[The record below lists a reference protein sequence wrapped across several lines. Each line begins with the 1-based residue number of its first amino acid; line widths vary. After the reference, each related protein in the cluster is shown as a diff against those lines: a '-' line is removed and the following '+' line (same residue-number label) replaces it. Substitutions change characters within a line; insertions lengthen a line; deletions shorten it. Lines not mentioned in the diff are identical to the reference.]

1 MFNVEIQKR
10 WPYYNY
16 LFTDGSKKGNNTACA
31 VYQQYSGQQHKY
43 KLPDE
48 ATICTAEMMALK
60 FALSHALTQEMKNC
74 VIFTDSKSTVERI
87 GLTDKSKQLS
97 HLDIE
102 ILKLYYEISKLGGEV
117 IIAWIKGH
125 SGIKGNIIADAL
137 AKEALSSGENI
148 NNNILPIADLDVC
161 SKHQLRLKWQAFRSN
176 FGNPNFF
183 KKDGF
188 IQSPTEFLSKLLI
201 D

>member
-1 MFNVEIQKR
+1 
-10 WPYYNY
+10 
-16 LFTDGSKKGNNTACA
+16 
-31 VYQQYSGQQHKY
+31 
-43 KLPDE
+43 
-48 ATICTAEMMALK
+48 MMALK

-74 VIFTDSKSTVERI
+74 VIFTDSKSAVERI
-87 GLTDKSKQLS
+87 GLRNKSKQLS

-117 IIAWIKGH
+117 IITWIKGH

-161 SKHQLRLKWQAFRSN
+161 SKHQLRLKWQANYTESEK
-176 FGNPNFF
+176 GSSF
-183 KKDGF
+183 KLW
-188 IQSPTEFLSKLLI
+188 QPKLLQKR
-201 D
+201 